1 MDALPRLTA
10 SASRHSS
17 SCASLS
23 LPLLDLL
30 DAVLPPPPAL
40 TLSVGSGPGLLEALL
55 LQRHP
60 HRSSPLSFL
69 GVDVAQPRARPTVNR
84 FLRTV
89 NTALV
94 PGTWAVALE
103 ATRAEGL
110 LFVYPRQPALV
121 WAYLARGRSERVRT
135 VVWIGPRCDVA
146 EFGGV
151 MAEWGEEDR
160 GATRGAAG
168 VEDGEKVLVFRRRGS

>member
-1 MDALPRLTA
+1 MDDLPTLTA

-30 DAVLPPPPAL
+30 DAVMPPPPAL

-60 HRSSPLSFL
+60 HRCSPRSFL
-69 GVDVAQPRARPTVNR
+69 GVDVAQTPAPAHPVNR
-84 FLRTV
+84 FLPTA

-94 PGTWAVALE
+94 PGTWAVAPE
-103 ATRAEGL
+103 AGSAEGL

-121 WAYLARGRSERVRT
+121 HAYLERGTRVRT
-135 VVWIGPRCDVA
+135 VVWIGPRCDVG
-146 EFGGV
+146 EFEGV
-151 MAEWGEEDR
+151 MREWGEEDR
-160 GATRGAAG
+160 AATGGGAV
-168 VEDGEKVLVFRRRGS
+168 VEDGERVLVFRRRVG